1 MNTFLLMYIAILFS
15 LYTIPGM
22 KILLLFKSASLP
34 IIALILTAVFFAIYK
49 ATLYFLS
56 KKSKD
61 TTYYTT
67 TETDEEKTARINA
80 EIDKIIEEQR
90 KNKRE
95 F

>member
-49 ATLYFLS
+49 ATLYFLNKNIQGAS
-56 KKSKD
+56 
-61 TTYYTT
+61 Y
-67 TETDEEKTARINA
+67 EKRTHHY
-80 EIDKIIEEQR
+80 K
-90 KNKRE
+90 
-95 F
+95 

>member
-22 KILLLFKSASLP
+22 KILLLLFKSASLP

-49 ATLYFLS
+49 ATLYFLNKNS
-56 KKSKD
+56 KNK
-61 TTYYTT
+61 
-67 TETDEEKTARINA
+67 ETDEEKKARINA